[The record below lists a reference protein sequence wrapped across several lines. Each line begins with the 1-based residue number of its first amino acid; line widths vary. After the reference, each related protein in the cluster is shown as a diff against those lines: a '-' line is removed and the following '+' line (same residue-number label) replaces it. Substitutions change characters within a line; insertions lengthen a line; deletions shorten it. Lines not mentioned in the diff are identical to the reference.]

1 MTEATQWIVD
11 LMVADIGKVAVGLLV
26 LILIIEL
33 ITRVK
38 EWLT

>member
-1 MTEATQWIVD
+1 VTEATQWIVD

>member
-1 MTEATQWIVD
+1 VTEATQWIVD
-11 LMVADIGKVAVGLLV
+11 LMIFDVGKVAVGLLV

>member
-11 LMVADIGKVAVGLLV
+11 LMIFDVGKVAVGLLV